1 MGSSRIAVILALV
14 VIGVS
19 ICAIGQRRRKPP
31 GGHDTGSAAR
41 NQPRFWKVA
50 GCLMLSAGLTVPL
63 AAAAAARPALTA
75 GTASTV
81 SASTSRFTASASTAR
96 HGYIPIAGGVKLA
109 YDLTLPAPAG
119 RFPVALE
126 YNDYTAGTDNS
137 AETPGSDAGD
147 LLAAGFAVLGVNQPG
162 SGCSGGVS
170 DITDANEWGS
180 AGAQV
185 VRWAAAQPWSTGHV
199 GMFGSSWTG
208 ITQLGVAGFRPKG
221 LDAITP
227 FHIVGDLYRGF
238 AYPGG
243 VYNATFVNDYSVGLV
258 SEDAQA
264 AEPGIKRGDQQ
275 CIRDFRAHVKANR
288 RYSLAASALAHPFDD
303 AYWQAS
309 PASGISR
316 IDVPVLGCQSWQDG
330 IASSQATELYRD
342 AFTKKTSWFAGMNGP
357 HGICE
362 SGQPLTM
369 MVNFLRHYVAGVDNG
384 WQKTPHITILHQVSA
399 ASSKPAWT
407 STYNSWSAVVK
418 PVTLYFRADGSL
430 AAHPATAGGT
440 STFSGPAPSQS
451 GSWTAVPQHGS
462 SVSYTTPPLA
472 RDADFFGPASVNL
485 WLSSFPGPGPASPR
499 CPTRPT
505 PTSRRS
511 SARSARTVRNSMFR
525 RAGWTWRS
533 GSWPPP
539 GTEHGNPARCGHTRR
554 TRRPAISRSARARR
568 STRG

>member
-1 MGSSRIAVILALV
+1 
-14 VIGVS
+14 
-19 ICAIGQRRRKPP
+19 
-31 GGHDTGSAAR
+31 
-41 NQPRFWKVA
+41 
-50 GCLMLSAGLTVPL
+50 
-63 AAAAAARPALTA
+63 
-75 GTASTV
+75 
-81 SASTSRFTASASTAR
+81 
-96 HGYIPIAGGVKLA
+96 
-109 YDLTLPAPAG
+109 
-119 RFPVALE
+119 
-126 YNDYTAGTDNS
+126 
-137 AETPGSDAGD
+137 
-147 LLAAGFAVLGVNQPG
+147 
-162 SGCSGGVS
+162 
-170 DITDANEWGS
+170 
-180 AGAQV
+180 
-185 VRWAAAQPWSTGHV
+185 
-199 GMFGSSWTG
+199 MFGSSWTG

-288 RYSLAASALAHPFDD
+288 RYSLAANALAHPFDD

-342 AFTKKTSWFAGMNGP
+342 AFNKKTSSFAGMNGP

-440 STFSGPAPSQS
+440 STFSRPGRLAERIVDGRTTTRFLGLLHNAAAGARRRLLRPGQRQPMAVVIPGTPAGEPTLPDAPDTDIEAIISEVRPDGQEQYVQAGWLDVAQRKLAPAGNGARQS
-451 GSWTAVPQHGS
+451 SPLRPYQTHTQA
-462 SVSYTTPPLA
+462 SYQPL
-472 RDADFFGPASVNL
+472 
-485 WLSSFPGPGPASPR
+485 SPR
-499 CPTRPT
+499 TPVYARVGTVPVRACLPRRFQHPDHDRLGHGRRPVHRVLGADR
-505 PTSRRS
+505 PAHPIPGHRLRRPRPAVAGGAGPHPGS
-511 SARSARTVRNSMFR
+511 HSPGAAAGLQHHCR
-525 RAGWTWRS
+525 RAMQ
-533 GSWPPP
+533 
-539 GTEHGNPARCGHTRR
+539 A
-554 TRRPAISRSARARR
+554 
-568 STRG
+568 